1 MTRQSCLFLVLS
13 RDCTPCSHVHVVCMF
28 FGLQHNSKRKSDA
41 NATQNRK
48 NSGSVYWV
56 LKKLL
61 WFCVLCISLQFHP
74 HSSNFGL
81 AELLLHIS
89 QLLLVATQPIGEAC
103 SKSLPNWSPSDRKW
117 FQNSFFDIQCQFPSS
132 RSSKSS
138 KLLRSARSAPSSCL
152 SSWRRACKA
161 CSSLTHSTTKLA
173 TWWSRG
179 SENLS
184 QTSQTDMKST
194 NRWEL
199 RIWQCTNR
207 VLCEGE
213 TQLLQVWKGL
223 LDTRRTVSLS
233 KDPMEKQSLISI
245 PPEPPRAHYPSPG
258 TAAGS
263 NLPTPDSKTR
273 RKDRE
278 VLKDV
283 GKVYNLIL
291 RFLFS
296 GMIPHI
302 QQQMPQQPHWT
313 VEGCTPTPRGTDKT
327 CLFQYSSHLCCP
339 SSCRDTP
346 RQLQRSLCCTYPSS
360 RHNTSILS
368 LAALAELHPPSKT
381 PQLIKQL
388 FSNPSPTTAGGPP
401 MGGRIWECRSHF
413 QPEAMTCNSSASCQ
427 VPGEESQPLRAR
439 SRIGWQDVTKI
450 YKDVKKVTKLHKG
463 DKDEWQRWQPHFASG
478 HRSSGAKSGFSSRQ
492 LEAKT
497 WDENIPNRNGHQRLG
512 DSKYWGWPYMKQTSK
527 AF

>member
-1 MTRQSCLFLVLS
+1 MSCVF
-13 RDCTPCSHVHVVCMF
+13 PCNFTNPES
-28 FGLQHNSKRKSDA
+28 
-41 NATQNRK
+41 
-48 NSGSVYWV
+48 
-56 LKKLL
+56 
-61 WFCVLCISLQFHP
+61 P
-74 HSSNFGL
+74 HCSNFGL

-103 SKSLPNWSPSDRKW
+103 SKSLTNWSPSDRKW

-161 CSSLTHSTTKLA
+161 CSSLTHSTTKLD

-194 NRWEL
+194 NKWEV

-213 TQLLQVWKGL
+213 TQTVGYKKDCLFIKRSHGKTVTD
-223 LDTRRTVSLS
+223 LDA
-233 KDPMEKQSLISI
+233 
-245 PPEPPRAHYPSPG
+245 PEPPRAHYPSPG

-263 NLPTPDSKTR
+263 NLPTPDSKTI

-291 RFLFS
+291 FLFS

-302 QQQMPQQPHWT
+302 QQQ
-313 VEGCTPTPRGTDKT
+313 
-327 CLFQYSSHLCCP
+327 
-339 SSCRDTP
+339 
-346 RQLQRSLCCTYPSS
+346 
-360 RHNTSILS
+360 
-368 LAALAELHPPSKT
+368 
-381 PQLIKQL
+381 
-388 FSNPSPTTAGGPP
+388 
-401 MGGRIWECRSHF
+401 
-413 QPEAMTCNSSASCQ
+413 
-427 VPGEESQPLRAR
+427 VP
-439 SRIGWQDVTKI
+439 
-450 YKDVKKVTKLHKG
+450 
-463 DKDEWQRWQPHFASG
+463 
-478 HRSSGAKSGFSSRQ
+478 
-492 LEAKT
+492 
-497 WDENIPNRNGHQRLG
+497 
-512 DSKYWGWPYMKQTSK
+512 
-527 AF
+527 